1 MSKEVKKI
9 TEEQLEKIN
18 KQQVELSDMLRSL
31 GVLDVQKHNVHQKI
45 NDLSKVIEET
55 KKELEDE
62 YGKININLSDGT
74 YSNIE
79 EEKEGDK

>member
-55 KKELEDE
+55 NS
-62 YGKININLSDGT
+62 IT
-74 YSNIE
+74 YIPWSL
-79 EEKEGDK
+79 